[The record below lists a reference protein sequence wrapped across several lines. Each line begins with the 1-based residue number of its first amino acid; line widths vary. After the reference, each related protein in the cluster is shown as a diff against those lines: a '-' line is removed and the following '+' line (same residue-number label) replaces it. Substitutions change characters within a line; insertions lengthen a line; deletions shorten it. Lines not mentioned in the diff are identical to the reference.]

1 MDMQNL
7 PKSESS
13 VARLS
18 TVVEELIAVVQKQRA
33 DLSAALEAEKNK
45 TAASVAQIN
54 ALEEQNK
61 QLSEELNAAKNN
73 TAAESKIKELEDL
86 AENRN
91 NKISGLQTEVQNLNT
106 ALANRKAQLEEVE
119 QKNAEL
125 VQKLAQMQQT
135 IAQTTENIDDVVAK
149 LEKVLNENGASNNNN

>member
-1 MDMQNL
+1 MQTIL
-7 PKSESS
+7 PYELR
-13 VARLS
+13 VQFRLYAGI
-18 TVVEELIAVVQKQRA
+18 TN
-33 DLSAALEAEKNK
+33 DHTAEKNK

-73 TAAESKIKELEDL
+73 TAAETKIKELEDL